1 MELREKER
9 VLTQEKVT
17 AQDEAT
23 SELRWESYQTKAEI
37 HDLWKQMQ
45 PMLTAFQHAFPSS
58 QSPLSE
64 NKRSADNTSNNNL
77 QSKKRQDVRASSGK
91 KLFPDEMDLEDP
103 SSSQQKLTTD
113 EPEKSMK

>member
-23 SELRWESYQTKAEI
+23 SELRLESYQTKAEI
-37 HDLWKQMQ
+37 HDLRKQMQ
-45 PMLTAFQHAFPSS
+45 AMLTAFQHAFPSS

-64 NKRSADNTSNNNL
+64 NKRSADNTTNNNL
-77 QSKKRQDVRASSGK
+77 QSEKRQDVRASPGK
-91 KLFPDEMDLEDP
+91 KLFPDKMDLEDP